1 MAQIINVNADFF
13 HHLYDTIILLGGTIE
28 IATMVK
34 NPKAISD
41 SDIES
46 LRRYNGGLIDSTKN
60 KLVRINT
67 IRIKVAGE

>member
-1 MAQIINVNADFF
+1 MAQIINVNADFL

-34 NPKAISD
+34 NPKQISD
-41 SDIES
+41 SDIKS
-46 LRRYNGGLIDSTKN
+46 LRRYNCGLIDSTKDR
-60 KLVRINT
+60 LARINK